1 MSQLEER
8 YGGHRRTSED
18 NISARQPL
26 PLWGAVFMEVATIE
40 WTREGRCDLT
50 ALMVSL
56 PREHPWHATVSV
68 SPLGKGVIQ
77 SSRGRGLQRP
87 KATQNRKCKELTSSA
102 EVLT

>member
-8 YGGHRRTSED
+8 YGGHGRTSED

-50 ALMVSL
+50 ALIVSL
-56 PREHPWHATVSV
+56 PREHRWHATVSV
-68 SPLGKGVIQ
+68 SPLGKEGNAKQ
-77 SSRGRGLQRP
+77 QRTWSSETKGN
-87 KATQNRKCKELTSSA
+87 KK
-102 EVLT
+102 